1 MSPNR
6 VPTDKDTLS
15 PEPLAKGGDSIYL
28 FIYLFIHLFIHSF
41 MSAGIPKKEPSY
53 IHTYI
58 QEKKSSPS
66 TEPHADGRPT
76 YNGLQPARGSVTAL
90 LSLTQCHAAFGT
102 IPSTLA
108 WVDQS
113 HVSQRV
119 SQKPPSGYTLHY
131 CYRLPRDP
139 G

>member
-53 IHTYI
+53 IHTYRKKKVHRPRSPTQTEDLHTMGCSL
-58 QEKKSSPS
+58 QE
-66 TEPHADGRPT
+66 DR
-76 YNGLQPARGSVTAL
+76 
-90 LSLTQCHAAFGT
+90 
-102 IPSTLA
+102 
-108 WVDQS
+108 
-113 HVSQRV
+113 
-119 SQKPPSGYTLHY
+119 
-131 CYRLPRDP
+131 
-139 G
+139 